1 MIFLKANGT
10 LMNRKTKKMDEHA
23 YPLNFQLLFDLM
35 LGPKFEILNIF
46 IIVQFS
52 HDDRYFL

>member
-35 LGPKFEILNIF
+35 LGPKFEILNLFYHCAI
-46 IIVQFS
+46 
-52 HDDRYFL
+52 